1 MTKTIENNLFQNNF
15 QVINEAEEHKFADD
29 DEENKYEMPAN
40 QQCGSPYDSEFKSES
55 ADCKFTQP
63 ITLLYS
69 NKAKLELQRTDQKHK
84 KQKPKTKSIRRRKFR
99 QC

>member
-1 MTKTIENNLFQNNF
+1 MIRRKYLFTNNNLFRNTMTKRIENNLFQNKF

-55 ADCKFTQP
+55 ADCKFT
-63 ITLLYS
+63 
-69 NKAKLELQRTDQKHK
+69 
-84 KQKPKTKSIRRRKFR
+84 
-99 QC
+99 